1 MNSMYECIGIQFYL
15 GITTL
20 YVDLFM
26 LPEIPDYSSP
36 CLHIMLSIFTRMNK
50 LYDVLIMQ
58 VFFENWRLII
68 YNHCIVIFQIIYNH
82 CIVIFQIDRLIAIKN
97 PIFHLC
103 RVTNSLSVKGEW
115 LDKIINFLQIILV
128 IVFAKIWILLIIG
141 GQAFLDPEVVKGEF
155 SV

>member
-1 MNSMYECIGIQFYL
+1 MYRYSILSRNHYTLCWPFYAAGNSWL
-15 GITTL
+15 L
-20 YVDLFM
+20 LS
-26 LPEIPDYSSP
+26 LSP
-36 CLHIMLSIFTRMNK
+36 HNALNVYQDEQALWCTHHAG
-50 LYDVLIMQ
+50 
-58 VFFENWRLII
+58 FFLENGQL
-68 YNHCIVIFQIIYNH
+68 IIYNH

-115 LDKIINFLQIILV
+115 IDKIINFLQIILV
-128 IVFAKIWILLIIG
+128 IIFAKIWILLIIG